1 MLRAVIIVCAAA
13 PIITKYDPLKTN
25 VYARLQPPSEVHILG
40 TDHFGRD
47 VYSRILYGGRRLLAV
62 AFLAVG
68 LGLLLG
74 LPLGLFAGYA
84 GGVWDGLAMRIV
96 DALLA
101 FPGILL
107 VLLFMAL
114 AQAYKLDGVTR
125 DGLRDILD
133 PRLVER

>member
-1 MLRAVIIVCAAA
+1 M
-13 PIITKYDPLKTN
+13 
-25 VYARLQPPSEVHILG
+25 HILG

-114 AQAYKLDGVTR
+114 AQAYKLDGATR